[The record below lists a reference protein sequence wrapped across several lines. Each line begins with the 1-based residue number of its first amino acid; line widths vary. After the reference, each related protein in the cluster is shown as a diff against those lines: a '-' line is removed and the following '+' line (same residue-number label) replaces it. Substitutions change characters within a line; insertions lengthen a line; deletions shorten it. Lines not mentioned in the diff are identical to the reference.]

1 MARKGR
7 PREQK
12 PLPPPLPPE
21 TRTVGQLVAETIRFY
36 GAHFWRSLALGIG
49 PAAITVAG
57 YEIGRRPLLVV
68 VGVGW
73 VVLATASYVGACI
86 LVSESQPPRG
96 ALGNAFGVGVLIALP
111 VPVLS
116 FLFALPA
123 LAWLAF
129 FGLAVPAT
137 VIEGLRP
144 RAALTR
150 GMALARADYVH
161 VLGSLCALAI
171 VVFLTQVLLFSLL
184 HSGSQQAI
192 DIAGVLASLVIQP
205 ILFLGGAI
213 LYFDQAARAVSSGPR
228 PKRRRGADVSHAHN
242 PH

>member
-1 MARKGR
+1 MAKRGR
-7 PREQK
+7 PRERR

-36 GAHFWRSLALGIG
+36 GAHFWRSLLLGIG

-68 VGVGW
+68 VGVAW
-73 VVLATASYVGACI
+73 VALATVSFVGACM
-86 LVSESQPPRG
+86 LVSESRPSRDALANGLAVG
-96 ALGNAFGVGVLIALP
+96 ALVALP
-111 VPVLS
+111 VPILS
-116 FLFALPA
+116 FFFALPA

-129 FGLAVPAT
+129 FGLAVPAA

-144 RAALTR
+144 RAALRR

-171 VVFLTQVLLFSLL
+171 VVFLTQVLLSSLL

-192 DIAGVLASLVIQP
+192 DIAGGLASLVIQP
-205 ILFLGGAI
+205 LLFLGGAI
-213 LYFDQAARAVSSGPR
+213 LYFDQAARIKLRPR
-228 PKRRRGADVSHAHN
+228 AERSRDADVSHAHH